1 MCPLQLP
8 NPSLSRYYPI
18 RFDEDKAAMLVLWS
32 ASHSSIGFNTDI
44 PVASIAR

>member
-18 RFDEDKAAMLVLWS
+18 RFDEDKATTLCYDRLR
-32 ASHSSIGFNTDI
+32 I
-44 PVASIAR
+44 PQ